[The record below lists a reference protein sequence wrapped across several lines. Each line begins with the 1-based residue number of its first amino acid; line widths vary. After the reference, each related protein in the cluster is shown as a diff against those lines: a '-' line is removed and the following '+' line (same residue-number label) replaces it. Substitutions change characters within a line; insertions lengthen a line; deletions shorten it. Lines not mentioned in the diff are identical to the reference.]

1 MVRLRIDKKGFDKG
15 VEDLRQALKKC
26 SVSDGIRGW
35 GALHDLERSSQ
46 LAGESEAVKAL
57 IHTMANIVSYS
68 RERR

>member
-1 MVRLRIDKKGFDKG
+1 MRIDKRGFDKG
-15 VEDLRQALKKC
+15 VEDLRQALRKC
-26 SVSDGIRGW
+26 TVSDGIRGW

-46 LAGESEAVKAL
+46 LAGESEEVKAL

>member
-15 VEDLRQALKKC
+15 VEDLRQALRKC
-26 SVSDGIRGW
+26 TVSDGIRGW

>member
-1 MVRLRIDKKGFDKG
+1 MRIDKRGFDKG
-15 VEDLRQALKKC
+15 VEDLRQALRKC

-46 LAGESEAVKAL
+46 LAGESEKVKEL
-57 IHTMANIVSYS
+57 IHAMSNIVSYS

>member
-1 MVRLRIDKKGFDKG
+1 MRIDKKGFDKG

>member
-1 MVRLRIDKKGFDKG
+1 MRIDKKGFDKG

-46 LAGESEAVKAL
+46 LAGESEEVKSL
-57 IHTMANIVSYS
+57 ISAMANLVSYS
-68 RERR
+68 RERK

>member
-1 MVRLRIDKKGFDKG
+1 MRVDRKGFDKG

-26 SVSDGIRGW
+26 NISDGIRGW
-35 GALHDLERSSQ
+35 GALHDLERSPQ

>member
-1 MVRLRIDKKGFDKG
+1 MRIDKKGFDKG

-35 GALHDLERSSQ
+35 GALHDLERSPQ
-46 LAGESEAVKAL
+46 LAGESDEVKAL
-57 IHTMANIVSYS
+57 IRTMANLVSYA